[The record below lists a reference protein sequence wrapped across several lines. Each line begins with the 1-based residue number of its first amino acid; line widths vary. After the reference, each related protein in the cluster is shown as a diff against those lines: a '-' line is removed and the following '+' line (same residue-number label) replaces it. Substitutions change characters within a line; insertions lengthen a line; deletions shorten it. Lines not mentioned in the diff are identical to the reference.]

1 MNKGGIGMFY
11 KNVVSGAILTEK
23 EYAELVKRD
32 AENLWELLDEQEK
45 EDFGSIDNYEKHLNE
60 ASTPDSDFILVNAQ
74 GEKYIHGEW

>member
-1 MNKGGIGMFY
+1 M
-11 KNVVSGAILTEK
+11 
-23 EYAELVKRD
+23 KRD

>member
-1 MNKGGIGMFY
+1 MFY

-45 EDFGSIDNYEKHLNE
+45 EDFGSIDNYE
-60 ASTPDSDFILVNAQ
+60 
-74 GEKYIHGEW
+74 